1 MGTYVPDLAPLS
13 MEEIDAYL
21 RPILEAQRAAE
32 DRAIKM
38 SAKANTATSVAA
50 REAYLSAA
58 RTSAGLALGYAM
70 QIDPYMAEW
79 CRRGCPERR
88 TMTRKQFLDTPPRDL
103 VVFPEGRAPY
113 VVVDRPKGVSG
124 IKYQG
129 HIDRAGRVILTW
141 RLAEDDGR
149 RFEETAADAT
159 SARAIWTTN
168 DRFNHRNPTSPH
180 RRVYLSARWETEVPS

>member
-1 MGTYVPDLAPLS
+1 MTTPPYVPDLSVLS
-13 MEEIDAYL
+13 MDEIDAYL
-21 RPILEAQRAAE
+21 RPIREAQHASESRAL
-32 DRAIKM
+32 KM
-38 SAKANTATSVAA
+38 SEKAKTATSVAA

-58 RTSAGLALGYAM
+58 RTAAALALGYLA
-70 QIDPYMAEW
+70 QADPYMAEW

-88 TMTRKQFLDTPPRDL
+88 TMTRKQFLDTAPRDL

-113 VVVDRPKGVSG
+113 VIVDRPKGVSE

-149 RFEETAADAT
+149 RFDETAADAT
-159 SARAIWTTN
+159 SARAIWIEN
-168 DRFNHRNPTSPH
+168 DRYTVRNPTGPG
-180 RRVYLSARWETEVPS
+180 RRVYLSARWED